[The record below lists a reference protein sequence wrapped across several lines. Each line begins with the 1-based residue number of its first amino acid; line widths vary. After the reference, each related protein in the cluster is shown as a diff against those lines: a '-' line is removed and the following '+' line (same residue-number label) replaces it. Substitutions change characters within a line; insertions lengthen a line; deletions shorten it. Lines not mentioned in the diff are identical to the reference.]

1 MSGSRDSAP
10 PPESNP
16 ITAPDS
22 ELASGSPA
30 EEFLFGPLSRPAG
43 RSAAARQER
52 SGFFDLALL
61 EPLDP
66 LPGQP
71 VRLRFRCGV
80 DTAIQ
85 RLLVFWS
92 ADGTTPA
99 WDDALEPL
107 GTTQL
112 GAASALDP
120 AWDTLSWGYS
130 QDWQLDLPAQ
140 AEGTLLRYAAIG
152 IDAAGALIPC
162 PWPDRD
168 RHGTPHVA
176 AVVVD
181 RLDPPAW
188 LAQAI
193 IYQVFVDRF
202 APTPGSSFGP
212 MDDLNARL
220 GGTLWGLVDQ
230 LDVIAEL
237 GVDTLWLT
245 PIFASPQYHGY
256 AVSDFLAIAPELG
269 GQQAWEALVSNC
281 QARGLR
287 IVLDFVANHISDQH
301 AVFQQA
307 LQAPD
312 APTRPWLRFRTWPH
326 DYGCF
331 FDQPHQPEL
340 DAEQPEVREHL
351 IAAASHWL
359 TQGCAGFRLDYA
371 HGLSHGFWSQFRN
384 ATRKAAPESI
394 CFGEVTHTPQ
404 LVRSYGGRLDGC
416 LDFMLCELLRAT
428 FARSEMSIAAFA
440 RHLERHLAYAGGLLL
455 LPSFLDNH
463 DMNRFLIAA
472 GGDIRR
478 LRLAAMVQFMLPGAP
493 IVYYGTEVG
502 LSQQR
507 PLGRLEE
514 SRLPMPPRDQWN
526 LELRQYYCELI
537 QLRRQVVP
545 YLHSPKLR
553 WLDDGAGAAQWQ
565 IGDFDLLVNCGAE
578 RLFDIGAAVPVLA
591 SQSLQLTVGPGGMLS
606 LPAWSAVVLRQS

>member
-85 RLLVFWS
+85 WLLVFWS

-181 RLDPPAW
+181 RLEPPAW
-188 LAQAI
+188 LAQAV

-202 APTPGSSFGP
+202 APTPGSSFAP
-212 MDDLNARL
+212 VDDLNARL

-269 GQQAWEALVSNC
+269 GQQAWEALVTNC

-384 ATRKAAPESI
+384 ATRKAAPESV

-440 RHLERHLAYAGGLLL
+440 RHLERHLAYAGGQLL

-526 LELRQYYCELI
+526 LELRQYYRELI

-565 IGDFDLLVNCGAE
+565 IGDFELLVNCGAE

>member
-1 MSGSRDSAP
+1 MNSAKDSPSPLPAESAP
-10 PPESNP
+10 GE
-16 ITAPDS
+16 
-22 ELASGSPA
+22 PA
-30 EEFLFGPLSRPAG
+30 EEFLFGALSRPAG
-43 RSAAARQER
+43 RIAEARQER

-71 VRLRFRCGV
+71 ARLRFRCGV

-92 ADGTTPA
+92 ADGSTPA
-99 WDDALEPL
+99 WNDDLAPR
-107 GTTQL
+107 GSTQ
-112 GAASALDP
+112 AAAATALDP
-120 AWDTLSWGYS
+120 VWNTLDWGYS

-152 IDAAGALIPC
+152 VDAAGALIPC

-181 RLDPPAW
+181 RLEPPVW
-188 LAQAI
+188 LAQAV

-202 APTPGSSFGP
+202 APTPGSSFAP
-212 MDDLNARL
+212 VDDLNARL

-237 GVDTLWLT
+237 GIDTLWLT

-269 GQQAWEALVSNC
+269 GQEAWEALVRSC
-281 QARGLR
+281 QERGLR
-287 IVLDFVANHISDQH
+287 ILLDFVANHISDQH
-301 AVFQQA
+301 AAFQQA

-331 FDQPHQPEL
+331 FDQPYQPEI
-340 DAEQPEVREHL
+340 DGEQPEVREHL
-351 IAAASHWL
+351 IDAAVHWL
-359 TQGCAGFRLDYA
+359 GHGCAGFRLDYA
-371 HGLSHGFWSQFRN
+371 HGLSHGFWSQFRS
-384 ATRKAAPESI
+384 ATRRAAPESV

-404 LVRSYGGRLDGC
+404 LLRSYGGRLDGC
-416 LDFMLCELLRAT
+416 LDFMLCELLRDT
-428 FARSEMSIAAFA
+428 FARSEMALAAFA
-440 RHLERHLAYAGGLLL
+440 RNLERHLAYAGGQLL

-478 LRLAAMVQFMLPGAP
+478 LRLAAMVQFMLPGPP

-502 LSQQR
+502 LSQLR

-514 SRLPMPPRDQWN
+514 SRLPMPPRDQWD
-526 LELRQYYCELI
+526 LELRQYYRDLI
-537 QLRRQVVP
+537 QVRRQVAP
-545 YLHSPKLR
+545 FRQPPKLR

-578 RLFDIGAAVPVLA
+578 RSFATGGTAPVLA
-591 SQSLQLTVGPGGMLS
+591 SQSVQLEVDQGGMLS
-606 LPAWSAVVLRQS
+606 LPAWSAVVLCQG

>member
-1 MSGSRDSAP
+1 MSGSQDSAP
-10 PPESNP
+10 PIESTQNK
-16 ITAPDS
+16 APDS
-22 ELASGSPA
+22 ESASGSPA

-43 RSAAARQER
+43 RIAEARQER
-52 SGFFDLALL
+52 SGLFDLALL

-80 DTAIQ
+80 DVAIQ

-92 ADGTTPA
+92 NDGSTPA
-99 WDDALEPL
+99 WDDALEPQ
-107 GTTQL
+107 GTTQ
-112 GAASALDP
+112 AAEASALDP

-140 AEGTLLRYAAIG
+140 VEGTLLRYAAIG
-152 IDAAGALIPC
+152 VDASGALIPC

-168 RHGTPHVA
+168 RHGTPHIA

-181 RLDPPAW
+181 RLEPPAW
-188 LAQAI
+188 LAQAV

-202 APTPGSSFGP
+202 APTPGSCFAP
-212 MDDLNARL
+212 VDDLNARL

-256 AVSDFLAIAPELG
+256 AVSDFLVIAPELG
-269 GQQAWEALVSNC
+269 GQEAWEALVGSC
-281 QARGLR
+281 RQRGLR

-301 AVFQQA
+301 AAFQQA
-307 LQAPD
+307 LRAPD

-340 DAEQPEVREHL
+340 DGEQPEVREHL
-351 IAAASHWL
+351 IAAAVHWL
-359 TQGCAGFRLDYA
+359 EQGCAGFRLDYA
-371 HGLSHGFWSQFRN
+371 HGLSHGFWSQFRQ
-384 ATRKAAPESI
+384 ATRRAAPESV

-428 FARSEMSIAAFA
+428 FARSEMSVGAFA
-440 RHLERHLAYAGGLLL
+440 RNLERHLAYAGGQLL

-463 DMNRFLIAA
+463 DMNRFLMAA

-478 LRLAAMVQFMLPGAP
+478 LRLAAMVQFMLPGPP

-514 SRLPMPPRDQWN
+514 SRLPMPPRDQWD
-526 LELRQYYCELI
+526 LELRQYYRDLI
-537 QLRRQVVP
+537 QLRRQVAPVRQP
-545 YLHSPKLR
+545 PKLL
-553 WLDDGAGAAQWQ
+553 WLDDMGGAAQWQ

-578 RLFDIGAAVPVLA
+578 RSFVIGAAVPVMA
-591 SQSLQLTVGPGGMLS
+591 SHSAQPEVGPEGMFS
-606 LPAWSAVVLRQS
+606 LPAWSAVVLRQG

>member
-1 MSGSRDSAP
+1 
-10 PPESNP
+10 
-16 ITAPDS
+16 
-22 ELASGSPA
+22 LASGSPA

-85 RLLVFWS
+85 WLLVFWS

-181 RLDPPAW
+181 RLEPPAW
-188 LAQAI
+188 LAQAV

-202 APTPGSSFGP
+202 APTPGSSFAP
-212 MDDLNARL
+212 VDDLNARL

-269 GQQAWEALVSNC
+269 GQQAWEALVTNC

-384 ATRKAAPESI
+384 ATRKAAPESV

-440 RHLERHLAYAGGLLL
+440 RHLERHLAYAGGQLL

-526 LELRQYYCELI
+526 LELRQYYRELI

-565 IGDFDLLVNCGAE
+565 IGDFELLVNCGAE

>member
-1 MSGSRDSAP
+1 MSGSQDSAP
-10 PPESNP
+10 QPESTP
-16 ITAPDS
+16 ITAPDYES
-22 ELASGSPA
+22 ASGSPA
-30 EEFLFGPLSRPAG
+30 EEFLFGPLSRPSG
-43 RSAAARQER
+43 RIAEVRQEG

-66 LPGQP
+66 QPGQP

-92 ADGTTPA
+92 ADGSTPA
-99 WDDALEPL
+99 WNDALAAH
-107 GTTQL
+107 GTTQV
-112 GAASALDP
+112 AEASALDP
-120 AWDTLSWGYS
+120 AWDTLNWGYS

-152 IDAAGALIPC
+152 IDASASLIPC

-168 RHGTPHVA
+168 RHGTPHIA

-181 RLDPPAW
+181 RLEPPAW
-188 LAQAI
+188 LAQAV

-202 APTPGSSFGP
+202 APTPGSSFAP
-212 MDDLNARL
+212 ADDLNARL

-269 GQQAWEALVSNC
+269 GQQAWEALVSSC

-301 AVFQQA
+301 AAFQQA

-312 APTRPWLRFRTWPH
+312 APTRLWLRFRTWPH

-359 TQGCAGFRLDYA
+359 GQGCAGFRLDYA
-371 HGLSHGFWSQFRN
+371 HGLSHGFWSQFRQ
-384 ATRKAAPESI
+384 ATRRSAPESV

-416 LDFMLCELLRAT
+416 LDFMLCELLRAS

-440 RHLERHLAYAGGLLL
+440 RNLERHLAYAGGQLV

-463 DMNRFLIAA
+463 DMNRFLMAA
-472 GGDIRR
+472 GGDIKR
-478 LRLAAMVQFMLPGAP
+478 LRLAAMVQFLLPGPP
-493 IVYYGTEVG
+493 IIYYGTEVG

-514 SRLPMPPRDQWN
+514 SRLPMPPRDQWD
-526 LELRQYYCELI
+526 LELRQYYCALI

-565 IGDFDLLVNCGAE
+565 IGNFDLLVNCGVE
-578 RLFDIGAAVPVLA
+578 RSFATGGAVPVLA
-591 SQSLQLTVGPGGMLS
+591 SQSVQLEVGPEGMFS
-606 LPAWSAVVLRQS
+606 LPAWSAVVLRQR

>member
-1 MSGSRDSAP
+1 MIGSQDSAP
-10 PPESNP
+10 QPESTP
-16 ITAPDS
+16 ITAPDYES
-22 ELASGSPA
+22 ASGSPA
-30 EEFLFGPLSRPAG
+30 EEFLFGPLSRPSG
-43 RSAAARQER
+43 RIAEVRQEG

-66 LPGQP
+66 QPGQP

-92 ADGTTPA
+92 ADGSTPA
-99 WDDALEPL
+99 WNDALAAH
-107 GTTQL
+107 GTTQV
-112 GAASALDP
+112 AEASALDP
-120 AWDTLSWGYS
+120 AWDTLNWGYS

-152 IDAAGALIPC
+152 IDASASLIPC

-168 RHGTPHVA
+168 RHGTPHIA

-181 RLDPPAW
+181 RLEPPAW
-188 LAQAI
+188 LAQAV

-202 APTPGSSFGP
+202 APTPGSSFAP
-212 MDDLNARL
+212 ADDLNARL
-220 GGTLWGLVDQ
+220 GGTIWGLIDQ

-237 GVDTLWLT
+237 GIDTLWLT

-256 AVSDFLAIAPELG
+256 AVSDFLVIAPELG
-269 GQQAWEALVSNC
+269 GQEAWEALVSSC

-301 AVFQQA
+301 AAFQQA
-307 LQAPD
+307 LLAPD

-359 TQGCAGFRLDYA
+359 GQGCAGFRLDYA

-384 ATRKAAPESI
+384 ATRIAAPESV

-416 LDFMLCELLRAT
+416 LDFMLCELLRAS

-440 RHLERHLAYAGGLLL
+440 RNLERHLAYAGGQLV

-463 DMNRFLIAA
+463 DMNRFLMAA
-472 GGDIRR
+472 SGENRR
-478 LRLAAMVQFMLPGAP
+478 LRLAAMVQFMLPGPP
-493 IVYYGTEVG
+493 IIYYGTEVG

-514 SRLPMPPRDQWN
+514 SRLPMPPRDQWD
-526 LELRQYYCELI
+526 LELRQYYRVLI
-537 QLRRQVVP
+537 QLRRQVAP
-545 YLHSPKLR
+545 FRHSPKLR

-578 RLFDIGAAVPVLA
+578 RSFAIGAAVPVLG
-591 SQSLQLTVGPGGMLS
+591 SQSVQLEVNQGGMLS
-606 LPAWSAVVLRQS
+606 LPAWSAVVLCQG

>member
-22 ELASGSPA
+22 ESAPGSSA
-30 EEFLFGPLSRPAG
+30 EEFLFGPLSRPSG
-43 RSAAARQER
+43 RIAEARQEG

-66 LPGQP
+66 QPGQL

-92 ADGTTPA
+92 SDGSTPA
-99 WDDALEPL
+99 WDEALEPQGSTL
-107 GTTQL
+107 V
-112 GAASALDP
+112 AEASALDP

-140 AEGTLLRYAAIG
+140 TEGMLLRYVAIG

-181 RLDPPAW
+181 RLEPPVW
-188 LAQAI
+188 LAQAV

-202 APTPGSSFGP
+202 APTPGCSFAP
-212 MDDLNARL
+212 VDDLNARL
-220 GGTLWGLVDQ
+220 GGTIWGLVDQ

-237 GVDTLWLT
+237 GIDTLWLT

-269 GQQAWEALVSNC
+269 GQEAWEALVSSC
-281 QARGLR
+281 QVRGLR
-287 IVLDFVANHISDQH
+287 IVLDFVANHISNQH
-301 AVFQQA
+301 AAFQQA
-307 LQAPD
+307 LLAPD

-340 DAEQPEVREHL
+340 DGEQPEVREHL

-359 TQGCAGFRLDYA
+359 AQGCAGFRLDYA

-384 ATRKAAPESI
+384 ATRRAAPESV

-428 FARSEMSIAAFA
+428 FARSEMPLAAFA
-440 RHLERHLAYAGGLLL
+440 RNLQRHLAYAGGQLL

-478 LRLAAMVQFMLPGAP
+478 LRLAAMVQFLLPGPP

-526 LELRQYYCELI
+526 LELRQYYRVLI
-537 QLRRQVVP
+537 QLRRQVAP
-545 YLHSPKLR
+545 FRHSPKLR
-553 WLDDGAGAAQWQ
+553 WLDDGGGAGQWQ
-565 IGDFDLLVNCGAE
+565 IGDFELLVNCGDE
-578 RLFDIGAAVPVLA
+578 RLFAMGSAVPVLA
-591 SQSLQLTVGPGGMLS
+591 SHSAQPEAGPENMLS
-606 LPAWSAVVLRQS
+606 LPAWSAVVLRQH

>member
-1 MSGSRDSAP
+1 MSGSQDSAP
-10 PPESNP
+10 QPESTP
-16 ITAPDS
+16 ITAPDYES
-22 ELASGSPA
+22 ASGSPA

-43 RSAAARQER
+43 RIAEVRQEG

-66 LPGQP
+66 QPGQP

-92 ADGTTPA
+92 ADGSTPA
-99 WDDALEPL
+99 WNDALAAH
-107 GTTQL
+107 GTTQV
-112 GAASALDP
+112 AEASALDP
-120 AWDTLSWGYS
+120 AWDTLNWGYS

-152 IDAAGALIPC
+152 IDASASLIPC

-168 RHGTPHVA
+168 RHGTPHIA

-181 RLDPPAW
+181 RLEPPAW
-188 LAQAI
+188 LAQAV

-202 APTPGSSFGP
+202 APTPGSSFAP
-212 MDDLNARL
+212 ADDLNARL
-220 GGTLWGLVDQ
+220 GGTIWGLIDQ

-237 GVDTLWLT
+237 GIDTLWLT
-245 PIFASPQYHGY
+245 PIFASPLYHGY
-256 AVSDFLAIAPELG
+256 AVSDFLVIAPELG
-269 GQQAWEALVSNC
+269 GQEAWEALVSSC

-301 AVFQQA
+301 AAFQQA
-307 LQAPD
+307 LLAPD

-340 DAEQPEVREHL
+340 DGEQPEVRKHL
-351 IAAASHWL
+351 IAAAVHWL
-359 TQGCAGFRLDYA
+359 AQGCAGFRLDYA

-384 ATRKAAPESI
+384 ATRIAAPESV

-416 LDFMLCELLRAT
+416 LDFMLCELLRAS

-440 RHLERHLAYAGGLLL
+440 RNLERHLAYAGGQLV

-463 DMNRFLIAA
+463 DMNRFLMAA
-472 GGDIRR
+472 SGENRR
-478 LRLAAMVQFMLPGAP
+478 LRLAAMVQFMLPGPP
-493 IVYYGTEVG
+493 IIYYGTEVG

-514 SRLPMPPRDQWN
+514 SRLPMPPRDQWD
-526 LELRQYYCELI
+526 LELRQYYRVLI
-537 QLRRQVVP
+537 QLRRQVAP
-545 YLHSPKLR
+545 FRHSPKLR

-578 RLFDIGAAVPVLA
+578 RSFAIGGAVPVLA
-591 SQSLQLTVGPGGMLS
+591 SQSVQLEVDQGGMLS
-606 LPAWSAVVLRQS
+606 LPAWSAVVLCQS

>member
-1 MSGSRDSAP
+1 
-10 PPESNP
+10 
-16 ITAPDS
+16 
-22 ELASGSPA
+22 LASGSPA

-85 RLLVFWS
+85 WLLVFWS

-181 RLDPPAW
+181 RLEPPAW
-188 LAQAI
+188 LAQAV

-202 APTPGSSFGP
+202 APTPGSSFAP
-212 MDDLNARL
+212 VDDLNARL

-269 GQQAWEALVSNC
+269 GQQAWEALVTNC

-371 HGLSHGFWSQFRN
+371 HGLSHGFWSQFRQ
-384 ATRKAAPESI
+384 ATRRAAPESV

-440 RHLERHLAYAGGLLL
+440 RHLERHLAYAGGQLL

-526 LELRQYYCELI
+526 LELRQYYRELI

-565 IGDFDLLVNCGAE
+565 IGDFELLVNCGAE

-606 LPAWSAVVLRQS
+606 LPGCSAVVVRQL

>member
-22 ELASGSPA
+22 ESAPGSSA
-30 EEFLFGPLSRPAG
+30 EEFLFGPLSRPSG
-43 RSAAARQER
+43 RIAEARQEG

-66 LPGQP
+66 QPGQL

-92 ADGTTPA
+92 SDGSTPA
-99 WDDALEPL
+99 WDEALEPQGSTL
-107 GTTQL
+107 V
-112 GAASALDP
+112 AEASALDP

-140 AEGTLLRYAAIG
+140 TEGMLLRYVAIG

-181 RLDPPAW
+181 RLEPPVW
-188 LAQAI
+188 LAQAV

-202 APTPGSSFGP
+202 APTPGCSFAP
-212 MDDLNARL
+212 VDDLNARL
-220 GGTLWGLVDQ
+220 GGTIWGLVDQ

-237 GVDTLWLT
+237 GIDTLWLT

-269 GQQAWEALVSNC
+269 GQEAWEALVSSC
-281 QARGLR
+281 QVRGLR
-287 IVLDFVANHISDQH
+287 IVLDFVANHISNQH
-301 AVFQQA
+301 AAFQQA
-307 LQAPD
+307 LLAPD

-340 DAEQPEVREHL
+340 DGEQPEVREHL

-359 TQGCAGFRLDYA
+359 AQGCAGFRLDYA

-384 ATRKAAPESI
+384 ATRRAAPESV

-428 FARSEMSIAAFA
+428 FARSEMPLAAFA
-440 RHLERHLAYAGGLLL
+440 RNLQRHLAYAGGQLL

-478 LRLAAMVQFMLPGAP
+478 LRLAAMVQFLLPGPP

-514 SRLPMPPRDQWN
+514 SRLPMPPRDQWD
-526 LELRQYYCELI
+526 LELRQYYRDLI

-545 YLHSPKLR
+545 FRYSPKLR
-553 WLDDGAGAAQWQ
+553 WLDDGGEAGQWQ
-565 IGDFDLLVNCGAE
+565 IGDFELLVNCGDE
-578 RLFDIGAAVPVLA
+578 RLFAMGSAVPVLA
-591 SQSLQLTVGPGGMLS
+591 SHSAQPEAGPEKMLS
-606 LPAWSAVVLRQS
+606 LPEWSAVVLRQH

>member
-1 MSGSRDSAP
+1 MSGSWDSDP
-10 PPESNP
+10 PPEANP

-43 RSAAARQER
+43 RIAEARQER
-52 SGFFDLALL
+52 SGLFDLALL

-71 VRLRFRCGV
+71 VHLRFRCGV

-92 ADGTTPA
+92 SDGSTPA
-99 WDDALEPL
+99 WDEALEPQ
-107 GTTQL
+107 GTTQV
-112 GAASALDP
+112 AEASALDP

-130 QDWQLDLPAQ
+130 QDWQLDLPPQ
-140 AEGTLLRYAAIG
+140 IEGTLLRYAAIG
-152 IDAAGALIPC
+152 VDAAAGLIPC

-181 RLDPPAW
+181 RLEPPVW
-188 LAQAI
+188 LAQAV

-202 APTPGSSFGP
+202 APTPGSSFAP
-212 MDDLNARL
+212 VDDLNARL

-269 GQQAWEALVSNC
+269 GQEAWETLVGSC
-281 QARGLR
+281 RQRGLR

-301 AVFQQA
+301 AAFQRA
-307 LQAPD
+307 LLAPD

-340 DAEQPEVREHL
+340 DGEQPEVRKHL
-351 IAAASHWL
+351 IAAAVHWL
-359 TQGCAGFRLDYA
+359 AQGCAGFRLDYA
-371 HGLSHGFWSQFRN
+371 HGLSHGFWSQFRQ
-384 ATRKAAPESI
+384 ATRRAAPESV

-416 LDFMLCELLRAT
+416 LDFMLCELLRAS

-440 RHLERHLAYAGGLLL
+440 RNLERHLAYAGGQLL

-463 DMNRFLIAA
+463 DMNRFLMAA

-478 LRLAAMVQFMLPGAP
+478 LRLAAMVQFMLPGPP

-514 SRLPMPPRDQWN
+514 SRLPMPPRDQWDIK
-526 LELRQYYCELI
+526 LRQYYRDLI
-537 QLRRQVVP
+537 HLRRQVIP

-578 RLFDIGAAVPVLA
+578 RSFAIGAAVPVLG
-591 SQSLQLTVGPGGMLS
+591 SQSAVLEVGPGGMLS
-606 LPAWSAVVLRQS
+606 LPAWSAVVVRQL

>member
-1 MSGSRDSAP
+1 LRP
-10 PPESNP
+10 
-16 ITAPDS
+16 
-22 ELASGSPA
+22 
-30 EEFLFGPLSRPAG
+30 SRPN
-43 RSAAARQER
+43 
-52 SGFFDLALL
+52 
-61 EPLDP
+61 
-66 LPGQP
+66 
-71 VRLRFRCGV
+71 
-80 DTAIQ
+80 
-85 RLLVFWS
+85 VFWS
-92 ADGTTPA
+92 SDGSKPA
-99 WDDALEPL
+99 WDNALEPQ
-107 GTTQL
+107 GTTQ
-112 GAASALDP
+112 AAEASALVP

-140 AEGTLLRYAAIG
+140 AEGPLLRYAAIG
-152 IDAAGALIPC
+152 VDASGALITC

-181 RLDPPAW
+181 RLEPPAW
-188 LAQAI
+188 LAQAV

-202 APTPGSSFGP
+202 APTPGSSFAP
-212 MDDLNARL
+212 ADDLNARL
-220 GGTLWGLVDQ
+220 GGTIWGLIDQ

-237 GVDTLWLT
+237 GIDTLWLT

-256 AVSDFLAIAPELG
+256 AVSDFLVIAPELG
-269 GQQAWEALVSNC
+269 GQEAWEALVSSC

-301 AVFQQA
+301 AAFQQA
-307 LQAPD
+307 LLAPD

-340 DAEQPEVREHL
+340 DGEQPEVREHL

-359 TQGCAGFRLDYA
+359 AQGCAGFRLDYA

-384 ATRKAAPESI
+384 ATRRAAPESV

-428 FARSEMSIAAFA
+428 FARSEMSLAAFA
-440 RHLERHLAYAGGLLL
+440 RNLERHLAYAGGQLV

-463 DMNRFLIAA
+463 DMNRFLMAA
-472 GGDIRR
+472 SGENRR
-478 LRLAAMVQFMLPGAP
+478 LRLAAMVQFMLPGPP
-493 IVYYGTEVG
+493 IIYYGTEVG

-514 SRLPMPPRDQWN
+514 SRLPMPPRDQWD
-526 LELRQYYCELI
+526 LELRQYYRDLI
-537 QLRRQVVP
+537 QLRRQVAP
-545 YLHSPKLR
+545 FRQPPKLR

-578 RLFDIGAAVPVLA
+578 RSFAICGAVPVLA
-591 SQSLQLTVGPGGMLS
+591 SQSVQLEVDQGGMLS
-606 LPAWSAVVLRQS
+606 LPAGSAVVLCQS

>member
-1 MSGSRDSAP
+1 MNSAKDSPSPLPAESAP
-10 PPESNP
+10 GE
-16 ITAPDS
+16 
-22 ELASGSPA
+22 PA
-30 EEFLFGPLSRPAG
+30 EEFLFGALSRPAG
-43 RSAAARQER
+43 RIAEARQER

-71 VRLRFRCGV
+71 ARLRFRCGV

-92 ADGTTPA
+92 ADGSTPA
-99 WDDALEPL
+99 WNDDLAPQ
-107 GTTQL
+107 GTTQ
-112 GAASALDP
+112 AAAATALDP
-120 AWDTLSWGYS
+120 AWNTLDWGYS

-152 IDAAGALIPC
+152 VDAAGALIPC

-181 RLDPPAW
+181 RLEPPAW
-188 LAQAI
+188 LAEAV

-202 APTPGSSFGP
+202 APTPGSGFGP
-212 MDDLNARL
+212 VDDLDARL
-220 GGTLWGLVDQ
+220 GGTLWGLVDK
-230 LDVIAEL
+230 LDAIAEL

-256 AVSDFLAIAPELG
+256 AVSDFLVIAPELG
-269 GQQAWEALVSNC
+269 GQEAWEALVRSC
-281 QARGLR
+281 QERGLR
-287 IVLDFVANHISDQH
+287 ILLDFVANHISDQH
-301 AVFQQA
+301 AAFQQA

-331 FDQPHQPEL
+331 FDQPYQPEI
-340 DAEQPEVREHL
+340 DGEQPEVREHL
-351 IAAASHWL
+351 IDAAVHWL
-359 TQGCAGFRLDYA
+359 GHGCAGFRLDYA
-371 HGLSHGFWSQFRN
+371 HGLSHGFWSQFRS
-384 ATRKAAPESI
+384 ATRRAAPESV

-404 LVRSYGGRLDGC
+404 LLRSYGGRLDGC

-428 FARSEMSIAAFA
+428 FARSEMALAAFA
-440 RHLERHLAYAGGLLL
+440 RNLERHLAYAGGQLL

-478 LRLAAMVQFMLPGAP
+478 LRLAAMVQFMLPGPP

-502 LSQQR
+502 LSQLR

-526 LELRQYYCELI
+526 LELREYYRDLI
-537 QLRRQVVP
+537 ALRRQVGP
-545 YLHSPKLR
+545 FRQPPKLR
-553 WLDDGAGAAQWQ
+553 WLDDGGGAAQWQ

-578 RLFDIGAAVPVLA
+578 RSFVIGAAVPVMA
-591 SQSLQLTVGPGGMLS
+591 SHSAVLEVGLGGMFS
-606 LPAWSAVVLRQS
+606 LPALSAVVLRQG

>member
-1 MSGSRDSAP
+1 
-10 PPESNP
+10 
-16 ITAPDS
+16 
-22 ELASGSPA
+22 LASGSPA

-85 RLLVFWS
+85 WLLVFWS

-181 RLDPPAW
+181 RLEPPAW
-188 LAQAI
+188 LAQAV

-202 APTPGSSFGP
+202 APTPGSSFAP
-212 MDDLNARL
+212 VDDLNARL

-269 GQQAWEALVSNC
+269 GQQAWEALVTNC

-526 LELRQYYCELI
+526 LELRQYYRELI

-565 IGDFDLLVNCGAE
+565 IGDFELLVNCGAE

>member
-30 EEFLFGPLSRPAG
+30 EEFLFGPLSKPAG

-85 RLLVFWS
+85 WLLVFWS

-181 RLDPPAW
+181 RLEPPAW
-188 LAQAI
+188 LAQAV

-202 APTPGSSFGP
+202 APTPGSSFAP
-212 MDDLNARL
+212 VDDLNARL

-269 GQQAWEALVSNC
+269 GQQAWEALVTNC

-440 RHLERHLAYAGGLLL
+440 RHLERHLAYAGGQLL

-526 LELRQYYCELI
+526 LELRQYYRELI

-565 IGDFDLLVNCGAE
+565 IGDFELLVNCGAE

>member
-10 PPESNP
+10 PPEANP

-22 ELASGSPA
+22 ELASGSPD

-43 RSAAARQER
+43 RSAEARQER

-152 IDAAGALIPC
+152 IDAAGVLLPC

-181 RLDPPAW
+181 RLEPPAW

-202 APTPGSSFGP
+202 APTPGSSFAP
-212 MDDLNARL
+212 VDDLNARL

-269 GQQAWEALVSNC
+269 GQQAWEALVNNC

-287 IVLDFVANHISDQH
+287 IVLDFVANHISDQN

-351 IAAASHWL
+351 IAAAVHWL
-359 TQGCAGFRLDYA
+359 EQGCAGFRLDYA

-384 ATRKAAPESI
+384 ATRKAAPESV

-440 RHLERHLAYAGGLLL
+440 RHLERHLAYAGGQLL

-526 LELRQYYCELI
+526 LELRQYYRELI

-553 WLDDGAGAAQWQ
+553 WLDNGAGAAQWQ
-565 IGDFDLLVNCGAE
+565 IGDFDLLVNCGIE
-578 RLFDIGAAVPVLA
+578 RSFAIGGAVPVLA
-591 SQSLQLTVGPGGMLS
+591 SQAVQLEVNQGGMLS
-606 LPAWSAVVLRQS
+606 LPAGSAVVLRQS